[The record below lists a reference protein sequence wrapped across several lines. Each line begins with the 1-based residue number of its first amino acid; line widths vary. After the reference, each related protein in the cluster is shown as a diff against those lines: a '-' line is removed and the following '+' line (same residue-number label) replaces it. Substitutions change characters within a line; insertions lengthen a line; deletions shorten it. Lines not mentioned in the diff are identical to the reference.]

1 MPKRK
6 GYLYD
11 RMLDKAFIREVILK
25 ACKHRYDRSDV
36 ARVMRNIDLVVEKVK
51 YILEHDDEYEPS
63 PYHER
68 LRFDESSQKYR
79 TIRTVPFNPDCI
91 IQWLIVEQLKSV
103 FMKSMDY
110 WCSASIPGRG
120 GSHVYRGIKRFIKH
134 HPKSAKYGAQ
144 ADVRHYYDT
153 IDIDKLMQLLR
164 RRIKDERFLRL
175 VEKVVRASS
184 EDGNT
189 GIGIGYNLNQ
199 WLANFFLEEIDR
211 MIRED
216 DSVKFYARYMD
227 NMTFIGSNKRK
238 LRKLLK
244 KIDIAL
250 HAIGLELKYDWQV
263 FPIESRAIQA
273 VGYRYFSNG
282 KTILRKRNW
291 LKLRRQILRIITKQ
305 RIDKQI
311 PPKQARAF
319 MSRFGSMKKFAPS
332 RRIFQMAQYIDF
344 ADLRR
349 KAA

>member
-6 GYLYD
+6 GFLYD
-11 RMLDKAFIREVILK
+11 RMLDRGFIKEVILK
-25 ACKHRYDRSDV
+25 ACKHRYDRTDV
-36 ARVMRNIDLVVEKVK
+36 ARVIRNIDAVVEKVAL
-51 YILEHDDEYEPS
+51 ILENDNEYYPS
-63 PYHER
+63 RYHER
-68 LRFDESSQKYR
+68 RRFDESSQKYR

-103 FMKSMDY
+103 FMKSMDH

-153 IDIDKLMQLLR
+153 IDIRKLMQLLR

-211 MIRED
+211 LIRKD
-216 DSVKFYARYMD
+216 GSVKFYARYMD

-244 KIDIAL
+244 KINEAL
-250 HAIGLELKYDWQV
+250 HSIGLELKHDWQI
-263 FPIESRAIQA
+263 FPIKSRTIQA
-273 VGYRYFSNG
+273 VGYRYFANG
-282 KTILRKRNW
+282 KIILRKRNW
-291 LKLRRQILRIITKQ
+291 LKFRRQILRISRKQ
-305 RIDKQI
+305 KSKKLI

-319 MSRFGSMKKFAPS
+319 LSRFGSMKKFAPS
-332 RRIFQMAQYIDF
+332 RRIFQMAHYIDF

-349 KAA
+349 IAV